1 MWQSFIQDAFFA
13 ALAATGFAAISRPPV
28 RLYAY
33 CAIIAAVGHSCRFLL
48 LNALHCH
55 IAAASLIASFIV
67 GLLAVAF
74 CRRAHTPPEAC
85 LFPALLPMIPGIYAY
100 KAFGAMAL
108 SVIYSG
114 TERFD
119 HYFSLLADNGLT
131 CICILICM
139 VIGGTIPIFMFKKIS
154 FQATR

>member
-13 ALAATGFAAISRPPV
+13 ALAAVGFSAISRPPV

-33 CAIIAAVGHSCRFLL
+33 CAIIAAAGHSCRFLL
-48 LNALHCH
+48 INLMDMHV
-55 IAAASLIASFIV
+55 AAASFLAALLV

-74 CRRAHTPPEAC
+74 CRPAHTPPEAC

-114 TERFD
+114 TGRFD

-131 CICILICM
+131 CIFILIAM
-139 VIGGTIPIFMFKKIS
+139 VVGGTIPIFMFKKIA